1 MDIQTLQKHVLTLAT
16 IEETGAPVVS
26 CYLNLEKGAAAPW
39 RILDERVRLL
49 RKALPAPQRDSFE
62 HALLD
67 IESRLA
73 AGFQAES
80 LGAAVFAREGER
92 KFFLDL
98 EFRVPLPTWIAVNS
112 TPNIYHLVELKDTYD
127 RYVVVLVN
135 ERSTRI
141 LEVHLGSVTDVAWT
155 KRPELRERVGRGWSR
170 EHYQNHNPE
179 RNHEFANE
187 VVRFV
192 DEVMSTKGYGHLIL
206 AGTPRMTA
214 VIREVLPKRLAS
226 KLIDVVPASAN
237 ERTSI
242 VVAETLA
249 SFVRQEQQE
258 SLAAV
263 DRLRKNICSHGL
275 AVAGS
280 AASLQALNCRQVDM
294 LVMATEFMP
303 EPAWKC
309 TGCDVAAVQ
318 KARPAVCP
326 HCGCSTLRELDVK
339 EELVRLAEVAGCGV
353 EIVHDSETL
362 MRLGGVGCLLRYLS
376 PAAYTRAA
384 A

>member
-1 MDIQTLQKHVLTLAT
+1 
-16 IEETGAPVVS
+16 
-26 CYLNLEKGAAAPW
+26 
-39 RILDERVRLL
+39 
-49 RKALPAPQRDSFE
+49 
-62 HALLD
+62 
-67 IESRLA
+67 
-73 AGFQAES
+73 
-80 LGAAVFAREGER
+80 
-92 KFFLDL
+92 
-98 EFRVPLPTWIAVNS
+98 
-112 TPNIYHLVELKDTYD
+112 
-127 RYVVVLVN
+127 
-135 ERSTRI
+135 
-141 LEVHLGSVTDVAWT
+141 
-155 KRPELRERVGRGWSR
+155 
-170 EHYQNHNPE
+170 
-179 RNHEFANE
+179 
-187 VVRFV
+187 
-192 DEVMSTKGYGHLIL
+192 
-206 AGTPRMTA
+206 MTA
-214 VIREVLPKRLAS
+214 VIREALPKRLAS

-280 AASLQALNCRQVDM
+280 AASLQALKCRQVDM
-294 LVMATEFMP
+294 LVMATEFTP

-309 TGCDVAAVQ
+309 TGCDIAAVQ
-318 KARPAVCP
+318 EARPAVCP

-362 MRLGGVGCLLRYLS
+362 MRLGGVGCLLKYLS

-384 A
+384 S